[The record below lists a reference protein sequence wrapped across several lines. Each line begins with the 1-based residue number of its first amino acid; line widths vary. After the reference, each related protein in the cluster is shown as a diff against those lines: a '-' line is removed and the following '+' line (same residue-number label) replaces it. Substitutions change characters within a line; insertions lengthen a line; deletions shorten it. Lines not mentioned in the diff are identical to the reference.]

1 MTEPAVLPLHDELR
15 AIDAARLWHPFTQY
29 EGAPA
34 ALPIARAVGACLY
47 DHLNTRYL
55 DAISS
60 GWTTLHGHAHPMIAS
75 AIAEQAHCVEHVTF
89 SGLTHEPAARLAEQL
104 VALLPG
110 GLKRVFFS
118 DNGSTAVEAAL
129 KMALQYWTNRGEP
142 RKLIVALEGAYHGET
157 FGAMAV
163 SARRPATAPFRDHFF
178 KVVRL
183 PDPSLDEGEAAVAR
197 LQQLLEHRGKNVAAL
212 IVEPLLMGRA
222 GMRVWEGKT
231 LRAFRQLTEEHG
243 VLLIA
248 DEALTGF
255 GRTGPLF
262 ACGGAEVVPDI
273 MCLSNGLTGGFLPL
287 GATVAREEVFAGFL
301 SSAYVGSADGGG
313 GNGAGGP
320 GTTAMFMHGHA
331 YTANPIACAAARAS
345 LTVLDEESARRRA
358 VIEEVHRGQIA
369 KLASH
374 PAVKLPRV
382 LGTLAAFEVALGG
395 GAGDDASGQARTPAA
410 GAVAPEGAAGEQG
423 LGAFALKLGVLLE
436 PIGNVVYVLPPYCM
450 SPEDLAEVWA
460 VIGMWLEVR

>member
-1 MTEPAVLPLHDELR
+1 MTEPPVVPLHDELR
-15 AIDAARLWHPFTQY
+15 AIDAARLWHPYTQHQ
-29 EGAPA
+29 GAPPP
-34 ALPIARAVGACLY
+34 LPIARAVGACLY

-55 DAISS
+55 DATSS

-75 AIAEQAHCVEHVTF
+75 AIAEQVHAVEHVSF
-89 SGLTHEPAARLAEQL
+89 SGLTHEPAARVAEQL
-104 VALLPG
+104 VAMLPS
-110 GLKRVFFS
+110 GLTRVFFS

-129 KMALQYWTNRGEP
+129 KMALQYWINRGEQ

-163 SARRPATAPFRDHFF
+163 SARGPRTAPFHDHFF

-183 PDPSLDEGEAAVAR
+183 PDPSVDEGEAAVAR
-197 LQQLLEHRGKNVAAL
+197 LYQLLERRGKNVAAV

-231 LRAFRQLTEEHG
+231 LRAMRELTEEHG

-273 MCLSNGLTGGFLPL
+273 MCLSRALTGGFLPL
-287 GATVAREEVFAGFL
+287 GATVVREEVFAGFL
-301 SSAYVGSADGGG
+301 QDGARGANGVGGRRDANGSSG
-313 GNGAGGP
+313 
-320 GTTAMFMHGHA
+320 MFLHGHA
-331 YTANPIACAAARAS
+331 YMANPVACAAARAS
-345 LTVLDEESARRRA
+345 LAALDEESARRRA

-369 KLASH
+369 KLAAH
-374 PAVKLPRV
+374 PCVQAPRV
-382 LGTLAAFEVALGG
+382 LGTMAAFELS
-395 GAGDDASGQARTPAA
+395 AGTGVDSLATGTLEEFAFK
-410 GAVAPEGAAGEQG
+410 QG
-423 LGAFALKLGVLLE
+423 VVLD

-450 SPEDLAEVWA
+450 SPADLTEVWS
-460 VIGMWLEVR
+460 VVGLWLEMCS